1 MGGIGLVILLCAWV
15 IIHIQLMEDCS
26 CPVGFSG
33 ISDTLAEWME
43 GCLSWNC
50 QWEHCKENATVF
62 QYLSLKAANITP
74 RTLKYYPKKSLN
86 ILVLFHLLKHLLSL
100 PFQETNTYTPC
111 SMREVS
117 KALEFI
123 FKNHRHTL
131 CHLCSHFLCDLL
143 TSWDAFPAVLSLK
156 YQSRIIY

>member
-1 MGGIGLVILLCAWV
+1 MHEWLFIFSSWKAVLV
-15 IIHIQLMEDCS
+15 Q
-26 CPVGFSG
+26 VGFSG
-33 ISDTLAEWME
+33 ISGTLTEWME

-50 QWEHCKENATVF
+50 QWEHCKENAIVL

-86 ILVLFHLLKHLLSL
+86 ILVLFYLVKHLLTL
-100 PFQETNTYTPC
+100 LFQGTNPHTSY
-111 SMREVS
+111 SMTEVS
-117 KALEFI
+117 KALAFI

-143 TSWDAFPAVLSLK
+143 TS
-156 YQSRIIY
+156 